1 MAALPLPVATSST
14 RSPAFSP
21 AAWTMSSAI
30 TAILAATAE

>member
-14 RSPAFSP
+14 RSPARSP